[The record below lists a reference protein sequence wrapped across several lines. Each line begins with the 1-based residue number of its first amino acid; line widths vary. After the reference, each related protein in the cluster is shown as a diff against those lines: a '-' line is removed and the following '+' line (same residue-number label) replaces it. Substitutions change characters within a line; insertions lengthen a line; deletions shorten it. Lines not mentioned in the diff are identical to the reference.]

1 LFNSR
6 LSIDGNVG
14 VTNNPYA
21 ASNII
26 GDVNI
31 DYKITPNGKF
41 RVRAYNQSND
51 NYTQLNNAPFTQGL
65 GLFYREDFDNF
76 GELFARYRAQ
86 WSRMR
91 KEENPSPVP
100 VP

>member
-1 LFNSR
+1 
-6 LSIDGNVG
+6 
-14 VTNNPYA
+14 
-21 ASNII
+21 
-26 GDVNI
+26 
-31 DYKITPNGKF
+31 
-41 RVRAYNQSND
+41 VRAYNQSND

-91 KEENPSPVP
+91 KEEEPSPVP